1 MRTLRVETIDRIDYG
16 PMHELQRLRQR
27 KVIDGHAEDTLY
39 LLEHEPV
46 LTLGKNSGSGH
57 ILASAEELERRG
69 VALHETGRGGDV
81 TFHGPGQLVGYPIVA
96 LQPGER
102 DIRRFVWNV
111 EEILLRTCADFGVQ
125 ADRVDGLRG
134 IWVGY
139 NKIGAIGI
147 RVARWT
153 TMHGFALNVST
164 DLSFFDLIV
173 PCGIEG
179 RGVTSLAN
187 ELAVAPSID
196 AVRESAAC
204 HTADVLKRA
213 LVVGTE
219 GVLSHESA

>member
-1 MRTLRVETIDRIDYG
+1 MRTLRVETIHRVDFG
-16 PMHELQRLRQR
+16 SMHALQLQRQR
-27 KVIDGHAEDTLY
+27 EVIDGQADDTLY

-46 LTLGKNSGSGH
+46 LTLGKNSGHGH
-57 ILASAEELERRG
+57 VRASVEELERRG
-69 VALHETGRGGDV
+69 VELHETGRGGDV

-96 LQPGER
+96 LQPDER

-111 EEILLRTCADFGVQ
+111 EEILLRTCADFGIE
-125 ADRVDGLRG
+125 AARVDGLRG
-134 IWVGY
+134 IWVGE

-187 ELAVAPSID
+187 ELAVAPSMD
-196 AVRESAAC
+196 AVRESAAH
-204 HTADVLKRA
+204 HTANVLKRS
-213 LVVGTE
+213 LVSGNRRSVE
-219 GVLSHESA
+219 P